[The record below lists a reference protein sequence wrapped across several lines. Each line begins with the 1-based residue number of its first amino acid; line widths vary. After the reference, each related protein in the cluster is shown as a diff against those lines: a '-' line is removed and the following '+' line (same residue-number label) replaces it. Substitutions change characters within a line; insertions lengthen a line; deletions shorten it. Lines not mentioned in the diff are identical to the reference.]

1 MSQEIIAAL
10 SRDLGS
16 RKGYVLAGGG
26 NSSWKDEK
34 YLYIKPSGV
43 ALAVMEADDLVK
55 MDRALL
61 DACMDAGA
69 AADPA
74 DREAVVKRYTD
85 FSVLASKNGRRPSV
99 EAPLHTLFPQKYV
112 MHLHPTLVSA
122 LVCGNNG
129 EAICKELFPSALWM
143 GVVDPGATLAIEA
156 KKAFTAWSAANNGAV
171 PELVFLQNHGVF
183 VASDDPEKIAPMY
196 EDIFAKITAY
206 SESKGVSVDDTSG
219 ADSDMDFVRENAPVL
234 RGLLAADGVPAAVCA
249 MPQLELPCGPFSPD
263 HIVYSKSF
271 ALVTDEITKEAV
283 ENFKAEHGYLPM
295 AIKVPGK
302 ALFAAGKDVKAMR
315 TAAAFIQD
323 SATILKLTAAFG
335 GAHVLPDAARKFI
348 ETWEME
354 AYRSK
359 VASGSAAGALSGK
372 IALVTGGAQ
381 GFGYGISEE
390 LIKQGAHVIVA
401 DLNAEGAAAAA
412 ARLGANA
419 SSLAVDVS
427 NEDSVAALADSVIY
441 KFGGL
446 DLFVSNAGVLKAGS
460 VKVFEKKAWDFVTA
474 VNYTGYFLVV
484 KHFAPMMAKQNA
496 ASGLWSDIVQINSKS
511 GLAGSNKNAAYAAGK
526 FGTIGMTQ
534 SFAME
539 LVADN
544 IKVNSVCPGNYY
556 DGPLWSDPERG
567 LFRQYL
573 DAGKVPGA
581 KSIEDVKQFYLKQS
595 PIHRGC
601 FPADVAKAIVY
612 ACVQQFET
620 GQAIPVT
627 GGQIMLN

>member
-1 MSQEIIAAL
+1 MSQEIIAEM

-26 NSSWKDEK
+26 NSSWKDDQ

-43 ALAVMEADDLVK
+43 ALAVMQADDLVK
-55 MDRALL
+55 MDRSLL
-61 DACMDAGA
+61 TACMEAGA

-74 DREAVVKRYTD
+74 ERENVVKRYTD
-85 FSVLASKNGRRPSV
+85 FSVLYSKNGRRPSV

-112 MHLHPTLVSA
+112 MHLHPTLVNA
-122 LVCGNNG
+122 MTCGNNG
-129 EAICKELFPSALWM
+129 EAVCHELFPEALWM
-143 GVVDPGATLAIEA
+143 GVIDPGATLAIEA
-156 KKAFTAWSAANNGAV
+156 NKVFRAWAESHNGAIPDV
-171 PELVFLQNHGVF
+171 VFLQNHGVF
-183 VASDDPEKIAPMY
+183 VASDDPAAIGPMY
-196 EDIFAKITAY
+196 EEIFRKLTDY
-206 SESKGVSVDDTSG
+206 CQKNGVTVDDAAG
-219 ADSDMDFVRENAPVL
+219 PASDPDFVRENAPVL
-234 RGLLAADGVPAAVCA
+234 RGLLAQNGVPAAVCA
-249 MPQLELPCGPFSPD
+249 MEQLTLPAGPFSPD

-271 ALVTDEITKEAV
+271 PLVTDVITKEVV
-283 ENFKAEHGYLPM
+283 EEFKAKNGYLPM
-295 AIKVPGK
+295 MIQVPGK

-323 SATILKLTAAFG
+323 AANIQKWAAAFG
-335 GAHVLPDAARKFI
+335 GAHPLPDAARLFI
-348 ETWEME
+348 ENWEME
-354 AYRSK
+354 SYRSK
-359 VASGSAAGALSGK
+359 VAAGAGGGALAGK

-390 LIKQGAHVIVA
+390 LIKEGAHVIVA

-412 ARLGANA
+412 AKLGANA

-427 NEDSVAALADSVIY
+427 NEDSVAALADDVIRN
-441 KFGGL
+441 FGGL

-460 VKVFEKKAWDFVTA
+460 VKVLEKKAWDFVTA

-496 ASGLWSDIVQINSKS
+496 ASGLWSDIVQVNSKS
-511 GLAGSNKNAAYAAGK
+511 GLAGSNKNGAYAGGK
-526 FGTIGMTQ
+526 FGTIGLTQ
-534 SFAME
+534 SFALE

-544 IKVNSVCPGNYY
+544 IKVNSVCPGNFY

-567 LFRQYL
+567 LFRQYF
-573 DAGKVPGA
+573 DTGKVPGA
-581 KSIEDVKQFYLKQS
+581 KSIEDVRQYYLKQS